1 LSPSSSPTTLA
12 PVTASPSK
20 SPSNTPSKSPSKG
33 PSASPTTLAPVTA
46 APITLAPIT
55 SAPVTASPTTAEPVE
70 STNSPTASGT
80 ADGLE
85 PEVPEGV
92 ITKAEFDFAGNAVSG
107 AGRLLSESD
116 YQIVLESSTS
126 SADQFGVA
134 LTTSAYSGDVDFE
147 ISYVQDP
154 NFTQTG
160 YQSQLIAFLAEEDAN
175 AVDFTQ
181 TDGTFEASTVG
192 WLKSKVWDSD
202 PLGGMDVTY
211 LYGTNGGSST
221 SPRYLEMSLRVQRL
235 NNQIHTFYKVSD
247 DWVEFGTPT
256 TTTSIGPLKLGFR
269 VWKEYKEFHK
279 FTVTATKL
287 SGDDASSGSSS
298 PTAAGTPAETIDRLL
313 V

>member
-1 LSPSSSPTTLA
+1 MKPVTDSPT
-12 PVTASPSK
+12 
-20 SPSNTPSKSPSKG
+20 
-33 PSASPTTLAPVTA
+33 SASPT
-46 APITLAPIT
+46 
-55 SAPVTASPTTAEPVE
+55 SAEPTTAEPVE

-147 ISYVQDP
+147 ITYVQDP

-160 YQSQLIAFLAEEDAN
+160 YQSQLVAFLAEEDTN
-175 AVDFTQ
+175 AADFAQ
-181 TDGTFEASTVG
+181 TNLGTFEGLTVG
-192 WLKSKVWDSD
+192 WLRSKVWDSD